1 MATSTIFNFNFN
13 NSEIVDST
21 GQWYDAT
28 TGTPTTEFINHDGNT
43 ALLQRAYIAETS
55 YLRDINPVFFQSR
68 DPTFTA
74 HTYTIE
80 LQIYPLR
87 DSGGFGPWDGPVLEF
102 NTESDE
108 RGWVSLVSV
117 QRASKSNTFYWHE
130 YGLGP
135 DGTGIPFLTVTA
147 ADGTYNRWYSI
158 RIERV
163 DDGTNTGATIKIYV
177 DGTLVVNETLTYS
190 QDARRG
196 RIGSSIRYTYR
207 RNSTSPEGAGVA
219 IDNFKLTAGIAPSS
233 VVDVSLANL
242 QRNNANLLSFI
253 KGKVPAV
260 NDGALTIQKN
270 GTNVATF
277 TANQST
283 AATANIT
290 VPTAVSELTNDS
302 GYLTSSSNLDAS
314 KLTSGTV
321 DIARLPQGALE
332 RLIKVAN
339 EAARYALT
347 TADVQLGDTVQQLD
361 TGIMYI
367 VTDADHLDSAAGY
380 TEYTAGTAASVP
392 WSGVTGKPTFAA
404 VATSGAYSDLTGT
417 PTIPT
422 VNDATLTIQKNGT
435 DVATFS
441 ANSSTNATAN
451 ITVPTKTSDLNNDSG
466 FITGVA
472 WDDVTNKPSFAT
484 VATSGNYNDLSNKPT
499 IPTVNNATLTIQ
511 KNGTT
516 VQTFTANQ
524 STNATA
530 NITVPTKTSDLTN
543 DSGFITSDN
552 TKIPLAGSN
561 AISGSLIPSTDGTVN
576 LGGSSYQWNQA
587 YIKSLTINGT
597 ACGNILTHNASEF
610 VPRSGG
616 AVMTGGFLFRNVSDN
631 GFRIGGGV
639 ATNDGSTIA
648 VYGKD
653 YRNRPGWVHL
663 EPNNGTTIKMME
675 LKPDGTWTWNG
686 TACQITSDQRLKQQ
700 ITEIDD
706 KLLDAW
712 EDVNLVQFKYND
724 AVDTKKDKARLHTG
738 YVVQQ
743 IDKACKSHNVDIS
756 EYGLYCHEEYPE
768 ETEEVEVEQAD
779 GTKVKERKVIREAS
793 EHYSLRYTEALV
805 VECKYLRRCIARLT
819 ARIEQLEKGKEQ
831 EASK

>member
-21 GQWYDAT
+21 GQWYNAT
-28 TGTPTTEFINHDGNT
+28 TGTPTTEFIEHDGNT
-43 ALLQRAYIAETS
+43 ALLQRAYTYITGTP

-80 LQIYPLR
+80 LQIYPLW
-87 DSGGFGPWDGPVLEF
+87 DSGGWGPWDGDVLDF
-102 NTESDE
+102 NPNESDE
-108 RGWVSLVSV
+108 EGWVKLKTIQ
-117 QRASKSNTFYWHE
+117 QRASESNTFYWRE

-177 DGTLVVNETLTYS
+177 DGALVVNETLTYQ

-207 RNSTSPEGAGVA
+207 RNSTDPRGAGVA

-242 QRNNANLLSFI
+242 QRNNANLLNFI
-253 KGKVPAV
+253 KGKVPTV
-260 NDGALTIQKN
+260 NDGTLTIKVN
-270 GTNVATF
+270 GSTAGTF

-283 AATANIT
+283 AATANIV

-321 DIARLPQGALE
+321 DIERLPQGALE
-332 RLIKVAN
+332 RLVKVAN

-347 TADVQLGDTVQQLD
+347 TAGVQLGDTVQQLD

-422 VNDATLTIQKNGT
+422 VNDATLTIQ
-435 DVATFS
+435 
-441 ANSSTNATAN
+441 
-451 ITVPTKTSDLNNDSG
+451 
-466 FITGVA
+466 
-472 WDDVTNKPSFAT
+472 
-484 VATSGNYNDLSNKPT
+484 
-499 IPTVNNATLTIQ
+499 Q
-511 KNGTT
+511 NGTT
-516 VQTFTANQ
+516 VDTFTAN
-524 STNATA
+524 SSSDK
-530 NITVPTKTSDLTN
+530 TVNVQCVDLTN
-543 DSGFITSDN
+543 NQTVGGDKEFTGTTTAHDLVPSATDTYNLGTSTN
-552 TKIPLAGSN
+552 KWKTFNGINPGAL
-561 AISGSLIPSTDGTVN
+561 SLPSGTVGMN
-576 LGGSSYQWNQA
+576 LIGDVSVVGTEKKLSKDITVTGFVYVDVSFSSTSSNRLNLYNDTKKYGIWIPCNSGRIRQIMPISA
-587 YIKSLTINGT
+587 GDRL
-597 ACGNILTHNASEF
+597 EF
-610 VPRSGG
+610 
-616 AVMTGGFLFRNVSDN
+616 NVLD
-631 GFRIGGGV
+631 
-639 ATNDGSTIA
+639 D
-648 VYGKD
+648 
-653 YRNRPGWVHL
+653 
-663 EPNNGTTIKMME
+663 GTTINAIQIF
-675 LKPDGTWTWNG
+675 P
-686 TACQITSDQRLKQQ
+686 CQ
-700 ITEIDD
+700 
-706 KLLDAW
+706 
-712 EDVNLVQFKYND
+712 
-724 AVDTKKDKARLHTG
+724 G
-738 YVVQQ
+738 
-743 IDKACKSHNVDIS
+743 NV
-756 EYGLYCHEEYPE
+756 
-768 ETEEVEVEQAD
+768 
-779 GTKVKERKVIREAS
+779 
-793 EHYSLRYTEALV
+793 
-805 VECKYLRRCIARLT
+805 
-819 ARIEQLEKGKEQ
+819 
-831 EASK
+831 